1 MLTWVVGGLAGFALA
16 LALVA
21 WRCGRA
27 AQRMDDA
34 MSKAWRLRQRDQEVH
49 GGRES

>member
-1 MLTWVVGGLAGFALA
+1 MLTWIVGGLAGFALA

-27 AQRMDDA
+27 AQRADTA
-34 MSKAWRLRQRDQEVH
+34 MSTAWRLRQRDSTTH